1 MENEQIESADIH
13 FETRIDLK
21 RYKTSK
27 CNPLRT

>member
-21 RYKTSK
+21 EIQKAVQK
-27 CNPLRT
+27 K